1 MVAGKSGSEDEL
13 VMYWL
18 PDTLVL
24 RRLKEAI
31 GSKLIFKYRLRF
43 INNLNDHLQDDHEP
57 SDEFSFSEHALVNK
71 MLQYDKTQ
79 RNQKIDNEIRV

>member
-43 INNLNDHLQDDHEP
+43 INNLNDHL
-57 SDEFSFSEHALVNK
+57 
-71 MLQYDKTQ
+71 
-79 RNQKIDNEIRV
+79 